1 MIPIYPDRPNT
12 LCNYAWDY
20 LLFYISEPSF
30 TYCCRTER
38 TKITPEMAQGYG
50 SELFSNL
57 PEHIERRRS
66 LLQNHQHKDCNTCWS
81 LENKGF
87 KSARNDIKF
96 EEYMHRNTGELP
108 ITKSDLIDNPSYE
121 LSSYANIIEI
131 VLNNTCDAKCTYCS
145 EHYST
150 QWYAEKKK
158 FNIPMTRESSQIGAR
173 DPKVEALFWQW
184 YRDVGMK
191 QLIRFGFIG
200 GEPLITDLIYECF
213 DKLIEI
219 HNASPRL
226 QPVENLLNG
235 DGISKIELCITTNMN
250 TPEAYFQKFLEYLP
264 KLNEHFNVIIQ
275 VSGENIGEELE
286 YIRYGVKWNRFKN
299 NLEKL
304 LSLQALVTIDFMPC
318 INLIGLPSLYKYTD
332 YFKHC
337 IEAYY
342 PIHIHRNIV
351 TWPTQQS
358 PMCAPKE
365 FASYFEKPIATFN
378 SLLADEKYKDC
389 KPYHNWV
396 VFRDFLEQT
405 RDAILNNPP
414 MSNMWHTGEEVGIF
428 FEELD
433 KRRNTEF
440 LKTFPEFVTW
450 VQ

>member
-38 TKITPEMAQGYG
+38 TKITPEIYQAFG
-50 SELFSNL
+50 SDLFSNL
-57 PEHIERRRS
+57 PEHIERRNS
-66 LLQNHQHKDCNTCWS
+66 LLRNHQHSDCNTCWS

-96 EEYMHRNTGELP
+96 EEYMHRNTGTKP
-108 ITKSDLIDNPSYE
+108 QSKSDLISNSSLE

-158 FNIPMTRESSQIGAR
+158 FNIAMTRESSQLGAR
-173 DPKVEALFWQW
+173 DPKVEELFWQW
-184 YRDVGMK
+184 YTDVGMK

-219 HNASPRL
+219 HNKNPRL

-250 TPEAYFQKFLEYLP
+250 TPEAYFKKFLDYLP
-264 KLNEHFNVIIQ
+264 KLNEHFSVIIQ

-304 LSLQALVTIDFMPC
+304 LSLQHLVSIDFMPC
-318 INLIGLPSLYKYTD
+318 INLVGLPSLHKYTD
-332 YFKHC
+332 YFKYC
-337 IEAYY
+337 VETYY

-351 TWPTQQS
+351 TWPKEQS
-358 PMCAPKE
+358 PMNAPRE
-365 FASYFEKPIATFN
+365 FAQYLDEPIKTFN
-378 SLLADEKYKDC
+378 DLLSDERYKRV
-389 KPYHNWV
+389 KPYNNWV
-396 VFRDFLEQT
+396 VFRDFLQQT
-405 RDAILNNPP
+405 RDAILVNR
-414 MSNMWHTGEEVGIF
+414 SIQETKDISEEVAIF

-433 KRRNTEF
+433 HRRNTNF
-440 LKTFPEFVTW
+440 LKTFPQFSEW
-450 VQ
+450 IR

>member
-38 TKITPEMAQGYG
+38 TKITPEMYQGYG

-66 LLQNHQHKDCNTCWS
+66 LLRNHQHKDCNTCWS

-87 KSARNDIKF
+87 KSARNDTKF
-96 EEYMHRNTGELP
+96 EEYMHRNAGVKPLS
-108 ITKSDLIDNPSYE
+108 KNDLTDDPTYE

-158 FNIPMTRESSQIGAR
+158 FNIAMTRESSQIGAR
-173 DPKVEALFWQW
+173 DPKVEQLFWQW
-184 YRDVGMK
+184 YEDVGMK

-219 HNASPRL
+219 HNKTPRL

-250 TPEAYFQKFLEYLP
+250 TPEAYFKKFLEYLP
-264 KLNEHFNVIIQ
+264 KLNEHFNIIIQ
-275 VSGENIGEELE
+275 VSGENVGEELE
-286 YIRYGVKWNRFKN
+286 YIRYGVKWKRFKN

-304 LSLQALVTIDFMPC
+304 LSLQELVSIDFMPC
-318 INLIGLPSLYKYTD
+318 INLVGLPSLYKYID
-332 YFKHC
+332 YFKYC
-337 IEAYY
+337 VETYY

-358 PMCAPKE
+358 PMCAPRE
-365 FASYFEKPIATFN
+365 FASYFDAPIKTFN
-378 SLLADEKYKDC
+378 ELLNDERYKTC
-389 KPYHNWV
+389 KPYNNWV
-396 VFRDFLEQT
+396 VFKEFLEQT

-414 MSNMWHTGEEVGIF
+414 MTDMWYTGEEVGIF

-433 KRRNTEF
+433 KRRNTNF
-440 LKTFPEFVTW
+440 LKTFPEFITW